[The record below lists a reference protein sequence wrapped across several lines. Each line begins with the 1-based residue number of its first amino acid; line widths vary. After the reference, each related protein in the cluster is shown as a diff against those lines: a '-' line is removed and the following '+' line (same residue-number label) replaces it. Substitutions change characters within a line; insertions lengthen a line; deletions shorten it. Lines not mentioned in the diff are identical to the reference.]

1 MVRVDFFINGKPALM
16 NVLRNLPF
24 LFITFSLVSFS
35 KISLF
40 SKYLI
45 TSIISFISL
54 FGSDITEASLVN
66 FLKAYLFPYSQN
78 FLLHN

>member
-1 MVRVDFFINGKPALM
+1 MVRVDFFINGKPALS

-45 TSIISFISL
+45 TSISFISL
-54 FGSDITEASLVN
+54 FGSDIAEASLVN